1 MSQELLLRVDMLER
15 TLLDLG
21 TQLFEVKGRLA
32 KAHERQDNFHGLL
45 AGLKQLLDEKG
56 VLTPD
61 DFDAA
66 AELGG
71 ATAQLNQAM
80 EQRVDEWSQKNK
92 KEGH

>member
-1 MSQELLLRVDMLER
+1 MSQDLLLRVDMLER

-32 KAHERQDNFHGLL
+32 KTLEKQESVQGLL
-45 AGLKQLLDEKG
+45 TGLKQILDEKG

-66 AELGG
+66 AELGE
-71 ATAQLNQAM
+71 AAQGPALT
-80 EQRVDEWSQKNK
+80 ERCDDEWSLKVK

>member
-1 MSQELLLRVDMLER
+1 MSLELQLRVDMLER

-21 TQLFEVKGRLA
+21 TQLFEVKGRLM
-32 KAHERQDNFHGLL
+32 KFQERHDGFVGLL
-45 AGLKQLLDEKG
+45 TGLRQLLDEKG

-71 ATAQLNQAM
+71 ATAQISQGIEPPAS
-80 EQRVDEWSQKNK
+80 EWSEKSK

>member
-1 MSQELLLRVDMLER
+1 MSQELHTRVDMLER

-32 KAHERQDNFHGLL
+32 KFHEKHEGFVGLL
-45 AGLKQLLDEKG
+45 TGLRQLLDEKG

-66 AELGG
+66 ADLGSASMQISQG
-71 ATAQLNQAM
+71 IEPQAA
-80 EQRVDEWSQKNK
+80 EWSDKTK